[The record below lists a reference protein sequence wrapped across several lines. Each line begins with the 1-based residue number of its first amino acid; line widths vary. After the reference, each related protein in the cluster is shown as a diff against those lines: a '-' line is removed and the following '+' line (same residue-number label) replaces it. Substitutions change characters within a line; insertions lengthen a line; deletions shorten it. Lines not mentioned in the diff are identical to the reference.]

1 MDAGEWRDWK
11 IIGPTALP
19 HQAVVMLKDVEG
31 CLANRM
37 FSVNVRDGTVMSL
50 A

>member
-1 MDAGEWRDWK
+1 MDAGEWRGWE

-19 HQAVVMLKDVEG
+19 HQAVAMLKNVEG
-31 CLANRM
+31 YLANRM
-37 FSVNVRDGTVMSL
+37 FSVNVRDGTVTSL